1 MVIGVTRE
9 GGQAR
14 TVGEADLADQ
24 AGGAPTVSRR
34 VRRCAVGRTEPE
46 RHAFGAGASH
56 GLDDVRLGGLAYK
69 RVGPVLDGGVEGI
82 HAGAVVGVVGTGGLG
97 RSGAIGG
104 AEKPVMIAELS
115 VSLGGVRLSGPT
127 TQPSGM

>member
-1 MVIGVTRE
+1 
-9 GGQAR
+9 
-14 TVGEADLADQ
+14 VGEADLADQ
-24 AGGAPTVSRR
+24 AGGAPTVSPT

-82 HAGAVVGVVGTGGLG
+82 HAGAAVGVVGTGRSKPVG
-97 RSGAIGG
+97 RDRGAQ
-104 AEKPVMIAELS
+104 KPVMIAELS
-115 VSLGGVRLSGPT
+115 VSLDGVRLSGPT
-127 TQPSGM
+127 TQPSGR